1 MPKRLAD
8 FTTDDWL
15 RLRPLTQRLKTL
27 RYDANNALH
36 IRKLARG
43 GDVAAVTRSLTG
55 RRVLITVAFEDPQAI
70 DWQIRL
76 VRRYVACDLHLI
88 ADNSGDDV
96 AASAIRSASD
106 SAGALYLRLPASA
119 ARSSRSHGLAL
130 NWLWTNVVRPGR
142 PAAFGFLDDDFF
154 PTGPDDPF
162 AVLGSQEFFGVIR
175 TAGERWF
182 LWAGFCLF
190 HYAAVADRM
199 LDFRQDWFIGLD
211 TGGANWELLYR
222 HADITRLRRADM
234 VTGRYRA
241 DVPESESYF
250 QWYNHW
256 LHEVGSTGRPDLEA
270 DKRAVVAELLK
281 PHLTGT

>member
-15 RLRPLTQRLKTL
+15 RLRPFTQHLKTL

-36 IRKLARG
+36 IRKPVRS
-43 GDVAAVTRSLTG
+43 GDIAAVIRSLAG

-88 ADNSGDDV
+88 ADNSDDDV
-96 AASAIRSASD
+96 AADAIRAACD
-106 SAGALYLRLPASA
+106 STDALYLRLPATA
-119 ARSSRSHGLAL
+119 AHSSRSHGLAL
-130 NWLWTNVVRPGR
+130 NWLWTNVVRPSR
-142 PAAFGFLDDDFF
+142 PTAFGFLDDDFF

-162 AVLGSQEFFGVIR
+162 AVLRSQEFFGVIR
-175 TAGERWF
+175 NVGERWF

-190 HYAAVADRM
+190 RYAAVADRTM
-199 LDFRQDWFIGLD
+199 DFQRDWFIGLD
-211 TGGANWELLYR
+211 TGGANWEVLYR
-222 HADITRLRRADM
+222 HADIARLRRAEM
-234 VTGRYRA
+234 TQRPYRA
-241 DVPESESYF
+241 DLPESESYF

-256 LHEVGSTGRPDLEA
+256 LHEVGSTGRPDLRA
-270 DKRAVVAELLK
+270 DKRAVVAALLK
-281 PHLTGT
+281 PHLTET

>member
-1 MPKRLAD
+1 MPKRFAE

-15 RLRPLTQRLKTL
+15 RLRPLTQRLKIL
-27 RYDANNALH
+27 RYDATNAVH
-36 IRKLARG
+36 MRKPARG
-43 GDVAAVTRSLTG
+43 GDIAAVIRSLTG
-55 RRVLITVAFEDPQAI
+55 RRVLITVAVEDPQAI

-96 AASAIRSASD
+96 AANAIRSASD

-270 DKRAVVAELLK
+270 DKRAMAA
-281 PHLTGT
+281 T

>member
-15 RLRPLTQRLKTL
+15 RLRPLTQHIKTM
-27 RYDANNALH
+27 RYDAHNALH
-36 IRKLARG
+36 IRKSVRS
-43 GDVAAVTRSLTG
+43 GDIAAVIRSLAG

-88 ADNSGDDV
+88 GDNSDDDM
-96 AASAIRSASD
+96 AADAIRAACD
-106 SAGALYLRLPASA
+106 SADALYLRLPASGA
-119 ARSSRSHGLAL
+119 SSSRSHGLAL
-130 NWLWTNVVRPGR
+130 NWLWANVVRPGR
-142 PAAFGFLDDDFF
+142 PTAFGFLDHDFF

-162 AVLGSQEFFGVIR
+162 GLLENQDFFGVIR

-190 HYAAVADRM
+190 RYAAVADRA
-199 LDFRQDWFIGLD
+199 LDFRQDWFVGLD
-211 TGGANWELLYR
+211 TGGANWEVLYR
-222 HADITRLRRADM
+222 HADIARMCRAEM
-234 VTGRYRA
+234 TEERYR
-241 DVPESESYF
+241 VGLPKSESYF

-256 LHEVGSTGRPDLEA
+256 LHEVGSTGRPDLKA
-270 DKRAVVAELLK
+270 DKRTVVAALLK
-281 PHLTGT
+281 PHLTET

>member
-15 RLRPLTQRLKTL
+15 RLRPLTQSLKTL

-55 RRVLITVAFEDPQAI
+55 RRVLITVAVEDPQAI

-96 AASAIRSASD
+96 AANAIRSASD

-162 AVLGSQEFFGVIR
+162 AVL
-175 TAGERWF
+175 
-182 LWAGFCLF
+182 
-190 HYAAVADRM
+190 
-199 LDFRQDWFIGLD
+199 
-211 TGGANWELLYR
+211 
-222 HADITRLRRADM
+222 
-234 VTGRYRA
+234 
-241 DVPESESYF
+241 
-250 QWYNHW
+250 
-256 LHEVGSTGRPDLEA
+256 EA
-270 DKRAVVAELLK
+270 RSFSA
-281 PHLTGT
+281 

>member
-1 MPKRLAD
+1 MPKRLTD

-96 AASAIRSASD
+96 AANAIRSASD